1 MPTLAIFIQHS
12 FRLLSHSIQKEKE
25 IQIGEEVKLSMFADD
40 MIRYTENPK
49 DVTRKLLMLI
59 NEFGKTV
66 GYTINNK
73 PLKKSHKK
81 STLLG
86 H

>member
-25 IQIGEEVKLSMFADD
+25 IQIGKVKLSMFADD